1 MLNPDLLK
9 SALQALKFK
18 PNIDLFPS
26 RINKQL
32 DKYVT
37 FLPDP
42 DAFAVDAFSINW
54 SHYKFVAF
62 PPFALVS
69 RTLQKIQEDQA
80 TGVVVEPYWPNQ
92 VYYPVLIEMLID
104 NPVILTA
111 RNNLL
116 QLPSTPYKTHRLYK
130 HLKMLVCRVSG
141 CNMKITAFQK
151 TLSMSLSHH
160 GDLTPGKYTQ
170 PRSANGRNLQL
181 RGIHIPHR
189 RL

>member
-1 MLNPDLLK
+1 MHGPLHYRALERKK
-9 SALQALKFK
+9 SQALKRSK
-18 PNIDLFPS
+18 GDWEAKVTLS
-26 RINKQL
+26 RDSLHEIQ
-32 DKYVT
+32 
-37 FLPDP
+37 
-42 DAFAVDAFSINW
+42 
-54 SHYKFVAF
+54 
-62 PPFALVS
+62 
-69 RTLQKIQEDQA
+69 TLQKIQEDQA
-80 TGVVVEPYWPNQ
+80 TGVVVAPYWPNQ

-151 TLSMSLSHH
+151 TLSLSHH
-160 GDLTPGKYTQ
+160 GDLTPGKDTQ
-170 PRSANGRNLQL
+170 PTSANGRNLQL